1 MKQYVDLLKE
11 VLTSGEVREDRT
23 GVGTKSVFGGQ
34 LTFDLRERFPLVTI
48 KKTLWKSAFI
58 EMLWFLRGE
67 PNTAFL
73 KQHNV
78 PIWDDWADEQGNLGP
93 VYGVQWRSWKHHE
106 VVSSKG
112 EIVQH
117 LDGSITYLNAK
128 VSETKIDQIKEL
140 IDKLK
145 NKPKDRRLIVSAW
158 NVGDVPIMGLPPC
171 HRDFQCYVS
180 NDGYLDLMWAQ
191 RSWDLGLGAPF
202 NIAQYA
208 LLTHLLAQ
216 CAGLKPRYLK
226 VNYGDAHVYLN
237 HVDELTKVIA
247 NNKIIDCKT
256 ELVIKNDTTDI
267 DSFKIEDFDVI
278 GYESNPFVKLPI
290 AV

>member
-11 VLTSGEVREDRT
+11 VLANGEVREDRT

-34 LTFDLRERFPLVTI
+34 LTFDLRERFPLITI

-67 PNTAFL
+67 PNTGFL
-73 KQHNV
+73 KQRNV

-93 VYGVQWRSWKHHE
+93 VYGVQWRSWKHHK
-106 VVSSKG
+106 VVTTQG

-117 LDGSITYLNAK
+117 LDGSIIYLDAK

-140 IDKLK
+140 INKLK

-202 NIAQYA
+202 NIAQY
-208 LLTHLLAQ
+208 
-216 CAGLKPRYLK
+216 
-226 VNYGDAHVYLN
+226 V
-237 HVDELTKVIA
+237 
-247 NNKIIDCKT
+247 
-256 ELVIKNDTTDI
+256 
-267 DSFKIEDFDVI
+267 S
-278 GYESNPFVKLPI
+278 
-290 AV
+290 